1 MDHSCHYH
9 PIVRNVCMLSKFL
22 LLVCFLHMLPIHG
35 FAQTGASTLE
45 SILIRFTRA
54 YGGFR
59 DADALSSLSVEGTIL
74 QNGQTFEFRMHK
86 KRPNCM
92 RYRLSSESKSIVTG
106 YDGSQGWIQT
116 KINGEVSI
124 DLLDHEAKRSLR
136 EQTRFESPLFRHFDK
151 PDNEIELIERITLGG
166 RSVLVLEVIEY
177 DSDASRYY
185 LDFETAHIVRVD
197 HLDAEGNLS
206 IQTLYRDYREVEGY
220 PFAFE
225 IETRANGERKSL
237 AKVNR
242 IIVNPGILS
251 FYFAKPK
258 G

>member
-1 MDHSCHYH
+1 
-9 PIVRNVCMLSKFL
+9 MLSKFL
-22 LLVCFLHMLPIHG
+22 LLVCFLYVLPIYG
-35 FAQTGASTLE
+35 FAQTDAFTLE

-86 KRPNCM
+86 KRPHYM
-92 RYRLSSESKSIVTG
+92 RYRLSSESNSIVTG

-116 KINGEVSI
+116 KINGKVSI
-124 DLLDHEAKRSLR
+124 DLFDHEAKHSLR

-151 PDNEIELIERITLGG
+151 RDNEIELIERITLGE

-177 DSDASRYY
+177 DSEASRYY
-185 LDFETAHIVRVD
+185 LDLETAHIVRVD
-197 HLDAEGNLS
+197 HFDEEGDLS
-206 IQTLYRDYREVEGY
+206 IQTLYRDYREVEGF

-225 IETRANGERKSL
+225 IETRVSGESRSL
-237 AKVNR
+237 AKVNS
-242 IIVNPGILS
+242 INVNPGILN

-258 G
+258 KPKG